1 MGNMK
6 RRDFMKQEFI
16 GLNVE
21 VIGSAHPGYRD
32 ISGIVVDE
40 TRNTLTIEVNGRE
53 KMIPKPGNDFQ
64 FTFQGKKIAIKGDEI
79 RHRPEDRIKK
89 CR

>member
-1 MGNMK
+1 MK
-6 RRDFMKQEFI
+6 REFI
-16 GLNVE
+16 GLEVE
-21 VIGSAHPGYRD
+21 VIGSAHPSYR
-32 ISGIVVDE
+32 ISGLVVDE
-40 TRNTLTIEVNGRE
+40 TKNTLTVEVDGKE

>member
-1 MGNMK
+1 MK
-6 RRDFMKQEFI
+6 REFI

-21 VIGSAHPGYRD
+21 IIGSAHPSYRNV
-32 ISGIVVDE
+32 SGIVVDE
-40 TRNTLTIEVNGRE
+40 TKNTLTVEVDGRE

-64 FTFQGKKIAIKGDEI
+64 FTFQGNKIAIKGDDI

-89 CR
+89 

>member
-1 MGNMK
+1 
-6 RRDFMKQEFI
+6 MKQEFI

-21 VIGSAHPGYRD
+21 IIGSAHPGYRD
-32 ISGIVVDE
+32 LRGIVVDE
-40 TRNTLTIEVNGRE
+40 TKNTLTVEIDGKE
-53 KMIPKPGNDFQ
+53 KMIPKPGNEFQ
-64 FTFQGKKIAIKGDEI
+64 FTFQGKKIAIKGDDI